1 VNPLAAAALAAAS
14 RSACLA
20 LLLLVPQLAG
30 AQTSTGTSSPPR
42 PLVVTGSSTIYPL
55 MTDIAQ
61 RFERLNPGISIDV
74 RSGGSGKGIA
84 DLRGGVSDIAMVS
97 RQLADDERRLFAFAL
112 CRDGAAIV
120 VHRSNPLKGLSR
132 QQLSELLTGNISD
145 WKQLGARAGAIKLAW
160 RTENQAIPEI
170 IQRHLKLKPEQIR
183 SHAIFFENEEAI
195 GFVANDRNAITL
207 AALGVAEH
215 SVKSGVAIKLLAYEG
230 IPASTRALR
239 DLTYSLSRPLLL
251 VTRSVPEGAR
261 KRLIDYAVSRA
272 VNDLHEKHGFVPYE
286 D

>member
-1 VNPLAAAALAAAS
+1 MMRHMGVAF
-14 RSACLA
+14 RSASLA

-30 AQTSTGTSSPPR
+30 AQTSTGKSSPPR

-55 MTDIAQ
+55 MTDIAR
-61 RFERLNPGISIDV
+61 RFEQLNPGVSIDV
-74 RSGGSGKGIA
+74 RSGGSGKGMA

-97 RQLADDERRLFAFAL
+97 RPLADNERHLFVFAL

-132 QQLSELLTGNISD
+132 HQLAELLTGDISD
-145 WKQLGARAGAIKLAW
+145 WKQLGVRAGAIKLAW
-160 RTENQAIPEI
+160 RTENQAIPEL

-183 SHAIFFENEEAI
+183 SHATFFENEDAI

-207 AALGVAEH
+207 AALGVAER
-215 SVKSGVAIKLLAYEG
+215 SAKSGVAIKLLAYEG
-230 IPASTRALR
+230 VPASTRALR
-239 DLTYSLSRPLLL
+239 DRTYSLSRPLLL
-251 VTRSVPEGAR
+251 VTRSIPEGLQ
-261 KRLIDYAVSRA
+261 KRLVDYAVSRA
-272 VNDLHEKHGFVPYE
+272 VNDLHEKHGFVLYE